1 MVVQNGSPFFCL
13 KLLEKVVLV
22 IILKGWIDF
31 EQLLVAHLLVKSRCL
46 KAVGVKDDA
55 FNLLSRGYFFYL
67 IKQLLAVTM
76 AAVFFSHAK
85 IVDFNCVKDSAGNNT
100 RRDLPI
106 FFDVKAVV
114 TRIFHELSIVFLPH
128 LVHFLVDLPAAFLDF
143 HLVCLLF

>member
-31 EQLLVAHLLVKSRCL
+31 EQLLVAHLPVKIRCL

-55 FNLLSRGYFFYL
+55 FDLLSRGHFFYL
-67 IKQLLAVTM
+67 IKKLLAVAM
-76 AAVFFSHAK
+76 ASVCLCHTK
-85 IVDFNCVKDSAGNNT
+85 IVDFNRVKNSTGNNS
-100 RRDLPI
+100 RRDLTI

-114 TRIFHELSIVFLPH
+114 TRIFHELSIVFLQH
-128 LVHFLVDLPAAFLDF
+128 LVHFLVDLAAAL
-143 HLVCLLF
+143 